1 MSSCLW
7 KKNSAHYKRGEDYE
21 PTVNPNLTEWEA
33 ELLRRL
39 INEVE
44 MLDQFLDRIINY
56 NGTKSLMFRNVNF
69 LFMYCLIMFKSIAV
83 SQDFLK
89 IQLIK
94 SQTCNKCIPS
104 LD

>member
-1 MSSCLW
+1 MMQEMASGVLKQLSRVSIDW
-7 KKNSAHYKRGEDYE
+7 KE
-21 PTVNPNLTEWEA
+21 LTEWEA

-39 INEVE
+39 INEVDL
-44 MLDQFLDRIINY
+44 LDQFLGRIINY
-56 NGTKSLMFRNVNF
+56 NRTKSLMFRNVNF

-83 SQDFLK
+83 SQDCLK